1 MDANLSII
9 PNITG
14 FTPGAITAEIPWEF
28 TGTTSAIK
36 KLAKS
41 RVTINGVNA
50 QITDWMPDEVE
61 VKLPAGAATGQPVI
75 VYTGDKYEYKSNAMN
90 LTAAAPTK
98 LPVLSILR

>member
-14 FTPGAITAEIPWEF
+14 FTPGAITAGNTLGIYGDNF
-28 TGTTSAIK
+28 GDK

-75 VYTGDKYEYKSNAMN
+75 VYTGDNMN
-90 LTAAAPTK
+90 IRATP
-98 LPVLSILR
+98 